1 MTIRDQG
8 DRRGPAHCIFP
19 KDRTLATVETQPTGL
34 RDLFLLQPNVIF
46 LNHGSFGAC
55 PRPVLE
61 FYQRWQWEME
71 RQPVEFLQRRSGEL
85 MRTARESLGAFVGAA
100 ADDLVYVTNVT
111 TGLGL
116 LLRWLPL
123 NPGDEVL
130 STDHEYGSMENLWFH
145 HCERSGTHYIR
156 QALPLP
162 FRSTEQVVEAIWSG
176 VNERTRVLYLSHIT
190 SPTALIFPVEELV
203 RRARERGILT
213 VIDGA
218 HAPGQIP
225 LNLEQLGADFYL
237 GNCHKWLM
245 SPRGAG
251 FLYARP
257 EAQSLLWN
265 GRVADAMP
273 WRPRSLAGLGWQGTR
288 DISAYLAVPAA
299 IQFMEEH
306 HWPQVQAECHRLACY
321 VRREIAALTG
331 LPPVTPEGPEWFAQ
345 MVICPLPPCDGGTL
359 HRRLYDEFMIEVPIT
374 GYGEQRF
381 ARVSVQG
388 YNTLEDMNALVEAL
402 KVLLPQLT

>member
-1 MTIRDQG
+1 M
-8 DRRGPAHCIFP
+8 
-19 KDRTLATVETQPTGL
+19 ETQPTSLG
-34 RDLFLLQPNVIF
+34 DFFLLQPNVVF

-61 FYQRWQWEME
+61 AYQRWQWEME
-71 RQPVEFLQRRSGEL
+71 RQPVEFLQRRSEGL
-85 MRTARESLGAFVGAA
+85 IRTARERLGAFVGAA
-100 ADDLVYVTNVT
+100 ADDLVYVPNVT
-111 TGLGL
+111 TGLGI

-130 STDHEYGSMENLWFH
+130 STDHEYGSMEGLWRH
-145 HCERSGTHYIR
+145 LCEQSGAHYVR
-156 QALPLP
+156 QAVPLP
-162 FRSTEQVVEAIWSG
+162 IESAEQVVASIWSG
-176 VNERTRVLYLSHIT
+176 VSERTRVLFLSHIT
-190 SPTALIFPVEELV
+190 SPTAIIFPVEELV
-203 RRARERGILT
+203 RRARGRGILT

-257 EAQSLLWN
+257 EAQSLLWGAN
-265 GRVADAMP
+265 DAEAMP
-273 WRPRSLAGLGWQGTR
+273 WRPHSLAGLWWQGTR

-306 HWPQVQAECHRLACY
+306 HWPDVQAECHRLVCH

-331 LPPVTPEGPEWFAQ
+331 LPPVTPDEPEWFAQ
-345 MVICPLPPCDGGTL
+345 MAICALPRCDGSTL

-374 GYGEQRF
+374 SYGEQRF
-381 ARVSVQG
+381 VRVSVQG
-388 YNTLEDMNALVEAL
+388 YNTPEDMNALAEAL
-402 KVLLPQLT
+402 KALLPQVAC